1 MKTNWQKD
9 IHDRL
14 GSYEKDAPEGLW
26 EGISREL
33 PKLNDGVMLTHK
45 PQRTAK
51 FRMWRVAGVAAAASV
66 ALVIGYNFLGNSA
79 KDNINIATNTPK
91 HPNML
96 ASNQKPLGNE
106 PTGVCAEQAT
116 HSADDLLS
124 EQPVLASASMEQ
136 PVLAS
141 ASTEQPTLA
150 NASTETDVKVISSKE
165 ENSSK
170 EEYSKKEENG
180 KENEQAEVKPEKR
193 EDSRVLPK
201 SQNDALL
208 AYNDLTERRGSA
220 DVSSRWSVSTGAM
233 GGLGASSTTT
243 AYGDYLVLA
252 SPGVMDAKDSPML
265 DMNTV
270 NRDVEQKTE
279 YDHHLPIRI
288 GLSVAYA
295 LTDRLS
301 ISSGLTYTRLS
312 SDIKDASRESKYIG
326 EQRLHYVGIPV
337 NVSYKVASFRW
348 ISLYGTAGVLAEKC
362 VSGTTDEG
370 YVENNTMKY
379 TNTQDISSKPLQM
392 SVNAGVGIQ
401 FDFVDNV
408 GIYAEPGLS
417 YYFDDG
423 SALQTIYKEKP
434 LNFNLNVGV
443 RFKLGKWKQ

>member
-26 EGISREL
+26 EGISRRL
-33 PKLNDGVMLTHK
+33 PKLNDGGMLTHK

-66 ALVIGYNFLGNSA
+66 ALVIGYSFLGNDVQ
-79 KDNINIATNTPK
+79 DNINIPTNTTK

-96 ASNQKPLGNE
+96 ASNKKPLGNE
-106 PTGVCAEQAT
+106 PTGVSADQAM
-116 HSADDLLS
+116 HSEDDLLS
-124 EQPVLASASMEQ
+124 EQPKLANASTEQ
-136 PVLAS
+136 PKLTN

-150 NASTETDVKVISSKE
+150 SASTETDVKEISSKE
-165 ENSSK
+165 ENS
-170 EEYSKKEENG
+170 KKDNKQTET
-180 KENEQAEVKPEKR
+180 KPAKR
-193 EDSRVLPK
+193 EDSYVLPH
-201 SQNDALL
+201 NPDNNLL
-208 AYNDLTERRGSA
+208 AFNDMTERRGDEDA
-220 DVSSRWSVSTGAM
+220 PSRWSVSTGAM
-233 GGLGASSTTT
+233 GGLGASGTTT
-243 AYGDYLVLA
+243 AYGDHLVLS
-252 SPGVMDAKDSPML
+252 SPGVADTKDSPML
-265 DMNTV
+265 DMNTI
-270 NRDVEQKTE
+270 NRDIETKTE

-295 LTDRLS
+295 LTDRMS

-337 NVSYKVASFRW
+337 NVSYKVASSRW

-379 TNTQDISSKPLQM
+379 TNTHDISSKPLQM

-401 FDFVDNV
+401 FDFIDNV

-423 SALQTIYKEKP
+423 STLQTIYKEKP

-443 RFKLGKWKQ
+443 RFRLSKY

>member
-26 EGISREL
+26 EGISRRM
-33 PKLNDGVMLTHK
+33 PKLNDGGMLTDK

-51 FRMWRVAGVAAAASV
+51 FRMWRVAGVAVAASV
-66 ALVIGYNFLGNSA
+66 ALVIGYNFLGNDVQ
-79 KDNINIATNTPK
+79 DNINIPTNTTN
-91 HPNML
+91 HHNML
-96 ASNQKPLGNE
+96 ASNKKPLGNE
-106 PTGVCAEQAT
+106 PTDICADQVT

-124 EQPVLASASMEQ
+124 EQPKLYKAY
-136 PVLAS
+136 
-141 ASTEQPTLA
+141 TEQPTLA
-150 NASTETDVKVISSKE
+150 SASTETDVKEISSKE
-165 ENSSK
+165 ENS
-170 EEYSKKEENG
+170 KKENKQTET
-180 KENEQAEVKPEKR
+180 KPAKR
-193 EDSRVLPK
+193 EDSYVLPH
-201 SQNDALL
+201 NPDNNLL
-208 AYNDLTERRGSA
+208 AFNDMTERRGDEDA
-220 DVSSRWSVSTGAM
+220 PSRWSVSTGAM
-233 GGLGASSTTT
+233 GGLGASGTTT
-243 AYGDYLVLA
+243 AYGDYLVL
-252 SPGVMDAKDSPML
+252 SCPGGADTKDSPML
-265 DMNTV
+265 DMSSV
-270 NRDVEQKTE
+270 NRDVETKTE
-279 YDHHLPIRI
+279 YEHHLPIRI

-301 ISSGLTYTRLS
+301 ISSGLTYTRLA

-348 ISLYGTAGVLAEKC
+348 LGLYGTAGVLAEKC

-401 FDFVDNV
+401 FDFIDNV

-443 RFKLGKWKQ
+443 RFKLEKRKP

>member
-26 EGISREL
+26 EGISRRM

-66 ALVIGYNFLGNSA
+66 ALVIGYNFLGNDT
-79 KDNINIATNTPK
+79 KDNINIATNTTK
-91 HPNML
+91 HPNIL
-96 ASNQKPLGNE
+96 ASNKKPLGNE
-106 PTGVCAEQAT
+106 PTDICADQAT
-116 HSADDLLS
+116 HSADDLL
-124 EQPVLASASMEQ
+124 A
-136 PVLAS
+136 
-141 ASTEQPTLA
+141 EQPTLA
-150 NASTETDVKVISSKE
+150 NASTEQPTLASASMETDVKEISSKE
-165 ENSSK
+165 ENS
-170 EEYSKKEENG
+170 KEEN
-180 KENEQAEVKPEKR
+180 KQTETKPAKR
-193 EDSRVLPK
+193 EDSYVLPH
-201 SQNDALL
+201 NPDNNLL
-208 AYNDLTERRGSA
+208 AFNDMTERRGDEDA
-220 DVSSRWSVSTGAM
+220 SSRWTVSTGAM
-233 GGLGASSTTT
+233 GGLGASGTTT

-301 ISSGLTYTRLS
+301 ISSGLTYTRLA

-337 NVSYKVASFRW
+337 NVSYKVASSRW

-401 FDFVDNV
+401 FDFIDNV

-443 RFKLGKWKQ
+443 RFKLSKY

>member
-26 EGISREL
+26 EGISRGM
-33 PKLNDGVMLTHK
+33 PKLNDGGMLTHK
-45 PQRTAK
+45 PQRKAV

-66 ALVIGYNFLGNSA
+66 ALVIGYSFLGNDVQ
-79 KDNINIATNTPK
+79 DNINIPTNTTK

-96 ASNQKPLGNE
+96 ASNKKPLGNE
-106 PTGVCAEQAT
+106 PTGVSAEQAT
-116 HSADDLLS
+116 HSEDNLLS
-124 EQPVLASASMEQ
+124 EQPTLAKAFTEQPTLASASME
-136 PVLAS
+136 P
-141 ASTEQPTLA
+141 
-150 NASTETDVKVISSKE
+150 DVKEISSKE
-165 ENSSK
+165 ENS
-170 EEYSKKEENG
+170 KEEN
-180 KENEQAEVKPEKR
+180 KQTEVKPAKR
-193 EDSRVLPK
+193 EDSYVLPH
-201 SQNDALL
+201 NPDNNLL
-208 AYNDLTERRGSA
+208 AFNDMTERRGDEDA
-220 DVSSRWSVSTGAM
+220 PSRWSVSTGAM
-233 GGLGASSTTT
+233 GGLGASGTTT
-243 AYGDYLVLA
+243 AYGDHLVLS
-252 SPGVMDAKDSPML
+252 SPGVADTKDSPML
-265 DMNTV
+265 DMNTI
-270 NRDVEQKTE
+270 NRDIETKTE

-301 ISSGLTYTRLS
+301 ISSGLTYTRLA

-337 NVSYKVASFRW
+337 NVSYKVASSRW

-401 FDFVDNV
+401 FDFIDNV

-443 RFKLGKWKQ
+443 RFKLSKY

>member
-66 ALVIGYNFLGNSA
+66 ALVIGYSFLGNSA

-106 PTGVCAEQAT
+106 PTGVNADQTT
-116 HSADDLLS
+116 HSADNLLA
-124 EQPVLASASMEQ
+124 EQPTLAKASTEQ
-136 PVLAS
+136 PKLAS

-150 NASTETDVKVISSKE
+150 SASMEPDVKEISSKE
-165 ENSSK
+165 ENS
-170 EEYSKKEENG
+170 KEEN
-180 KENEQAEVKPEKR
+180 KQTETKPAKR
-193 EDSRVLPK
+193 EDSYVLPHNPDNNILAF
-201 SQNDALL
+201 NDM
-208 AYNDLTERRGSA
+208 TERSGDEDA
-220 DVSSRWSVSTGAM
+220 PSRWSVSTGAM
-233 GGLGASSTTT
+233 GGLGASGTTT
-243 AYGDYLVLA
+243 AYGDHLVFS
-252 SPGVMDAKDSPML
+252 SPGVADTKDSPML
-265 DMNTV
+265 DMNTI
-270 NRDVEQKTE
+270 NRDIETKTE

-301 ISSGLTYTRLS
+301 ISSGLTYTRLA

-348 ISLYGTAGVLAEKC
+348 LGLYGTAGVLAEKC

-370 YVENNTMKY
+370 YAENNTMKY

-401 FDFVDNV
+401 FDIIDNV

-443 RFKLGKWKQ
+443 RFRLSKY

>member
-26 EGISREL
+26 EGISRRM
-33 PKLNDGVMLTHK
+33 PKLNDGGMLTDK

-66 ALVIGYNFLGNSA
+66 ALVIGYSFLGNDT
-79 KDNINIATNTPK
+79 KDNINLATNTTK

-96 ASNQKPLGNE
+96 ASSQKPLGNE

-124 EQPVLASASMEQ
+124 EQPKLAK
-136 PVLAS
+136 

-150 NASTETDVKVISSKE
+150 SASTETNVKEISSKE
-165 ENSSK
+165 ENSK
-170 EEYSKKEENG
+170 EEENSKKENG
-180 KENEQAEVKPEKR
+180 QAEVKPEKR
-193 EDSRVLPK
+193 EDSYVLPH
-201 SQNDALL
+201 NPDNNLL
-208 AYNDLTERRGSA
+208 AFNDMTERRGDEDA
-220 DVSSRWSVSTGAM
+220 PSRWSVSTGAM
-233 GGLGASSTTT
+233 GGLGASGTTT
-243 AYGDYLVLA
+243 AYGDYLVL
-252 SPGVMDAKDSPML
+252 SCPGGADTKDSPML
-265 DMNTV
+265 DMSSV

-337 NVSYKVASFRW
+337 NVSYKVASSRW

-379 TNTQDISSKPLQM
+379 TNTHDISSKPLQM

-401 FDFVDNV
+401 FDFIDNV

-434 LNFNLNVGV
+434 MNFNLNVGV
-443 RFKLGKWKQ
+443 RFKLGKWKP

>member
-14 GSYEKDAPEGLW
+14 GSNEKDAPEGLW
-26 EGISREL
+26 EGISRRM
-33 PKLNDGVMLTHK
+33 PKLNDGGMLTDK

-66 ALVIGYNFLGNSA
+66 ALVIGYSFLGNDVQ
-79 KDNINIATNTPK
+79 DNINIPTNTTK

-96 ASNQKPLGNE
+96 ASSQKPIGNE
-106 PTGVCAEQAT
+106 PTGVCADQAT

-124 EQPVLASASMEQ
+124 EQPKLAK
-136 PVLAS
+136 

-150 NASTETDVKVISSKE
+150 SASTETDVKEISSKKENSKE
-165 ENSSK
+165 EN
-170 EEYSKKEENG
+170 G
-180 KENEQAEVKPEKR
+180 QAEVKPEKR
-193 EDSRVLPK
+193 KDNRMLRK
-201 SQNDALL
+201 NQDDALL
-208 AYNDLTERRGSA
+208 AFNDMTERRGDEDA
-220 DVSSRWSVSTGAM
+220 PSRWSVSTGAM
-233 GGLGASSTTT
+233 GGLGASGTTT
-243 AYGDYLVLA
+243 AYGDYLVL
-252 SPGVMDAKDSPML
+252 SCPGAADTKDSPML
-265 DMNTV
+265 DMSSV
-270 NRDVEQKTE
+270 NRDVETKTE
-279 YDHHLPIRI
+279 YEHHLPIRI

-326 EQRLHYVGIPV
+326 EQRLHYVGIPA

-348 ISLYGTAGVLAEKC
+348 LGLYGTAGVLAEKC

-379 TNTQDISSKPLQM
+379 TNTHDISSKPLQM

-443 RFKLGKWKQ
+443 RFKLGK

>member
-33 PKLNDGVMLTHK
+33 PKLNDGGMLTHK

-66 ALVIGYNFLGNSA
+66 ALVIGYSFLGNSA

-96 ASNQKPLGNE
+96 ASNKKPLGNE
-106 PTGVCAEQAT
+106 PTGVSADQAT
-116 HSADDLLS
+116 HSEDNLLA
-124 EQPVLASASMEQ
+124 EQPTLAN
-136 PVLAS
+136 V
-141 ASTEQPTLA
+141 STEQPTLA
-150 NASTETDVKVISSKE
+150 FASTEIDVKEISSKE
-165 ENSSK
+165 ENS
-170 EEYSKKEENG
+170 KEEN
-180 KENEQAEVKPEKR
+180 KQTETKTAKR
-193 EDSRVLPK
+193 EDSYVLPHN
-201 SQNDALL
+201 QDNNLL
-208 AYNDLTERRGSA
+208 AFNDMTERRGDEDA
-220 DVSSRWSVSTGAM
+220 PSRWSVSTGAM
-233 GGLGASSTTT
+233 GGLGASGTTI
-243 AYGDYLVLA
+243 AYGDYLVL
-252 SPGVMDAKDSPML
+252 SCPGVADTKDSPML
-265 DMNTV
+265 DMNTI
-270 NRDVEQKTE
+270 NRDIETKTE

-337 NVSYKVASFRW
+337 NVSYKVASSRW

-379 TNTQDISSKPLQM
+379 TNTHDISSKPLQM

-401 FDFVDNV
+401 FDFIDNV

-443 RFKLGKWKQ
+443 RFKLSKY

>member
-66 ALVIGYNFLGNSA
+66 ALVIGYSFFGNSA
-79 KDNINIATNTPK
+79 KDNINIATNTTK

-96 ASNQKPLGNE
+96 ASNKKPLGNE

-124 EQPVLASASMEQ
+124 EQPKLAN
-136 PVLAS
+136 

-150 NASTETDVKVISSKE
+150 SASMEPDVKGISSKE
-165 ENSSK
+165 ENS
-170 EEYSKKEENG
+170 KEEN
-180 KENEQAEVKPEKR
+180 KQTEAKTAKR
-193 EDSRVLPK
+193 EDSYVLPH
-201 SQNDALL
+201 NPDNNLL
-208 AYNDLTERRGSA
+208 AFNDMTERSGDEDA
-220 DVSSRWSVSTGAM
+220 PSRWSVSTGAM
-233 GGLGASSTTT
+233 GGLGASGTTI
-243 AYGDYLVLA
+243 AYGDHLVLS
-252 SPGVMDAKDSPML
+252 SPGVADTKDSPML
-265 DMNTV
+265 DMNTI
-270 NRDVEQKTE
+270 NRDIETRTE
-279 YDHHLPIRI
+279 YEHHLPIRI

-301 ISSGLTYTRLS
+301 ISTGLTYTRLA

-337 NVSYKVASFRW
+337 NVSYKVASSRW

-401 FDFVDNV
+401 FDFIDNV

-443 RFKLGKWKQ
+443 RFRLSKY

>member
-66 ALVIGYNFLGNSA
+66 ALVIGYSFFGNSA
-79 KDNINIATNTPK
+79 KDNINIATNTTK

-96 ASNQKPLGNE
+96 ASNKKPLGNE

-124 EQPVLASASMEQ
+124 EQPKLAS
-136 PVLAS
+136 V
-141 ASTEQPTLA
+141 STEQPKLA
-150 NASTETDVKVISSKE
+150 SASTETDVKEISSKE
-165 ENSSK
+165 ENK
-170 EEYSKKEENG
+170 QTETKT
-180 KENEQAEVKPEKR
+180 AKR
-193 EDSRVLPK
+193 EDSYVLPH
-201 SQNDALL
+201 NPDNNLL
-208 AYNDLTERRGSA
+208 AFNDMTERRGDEDA
-220 DVSSRWSVSTGAM
+220 PSRWSVSTGAM
-233 GGLGASSTTT
+233 GGLGASGTTI
-243 AYGDYLVLA
+243 AYGDHLVLS
-252 SPGVMDAKDSPML
+252 SPGVADTKDSPML
-265 DMNTV
+265 DMNTI
-270 NRDVEQKTE
+270 NRDIETKTE

-301 ISSGLTYTRLS
+301 ISSGLTYTRLA

-337 NVSYKVASFRW
+337 NVSYKVASSRW

-379 TNTQDISSKPLQM
+379 TNTQDVSSKPLQM

-401 FDFVDNV
+401 FDFIDNV

-443 RFKLGKWKQ
+443 RFRLSKY

>member
-26 EGISREL
+26 EGISRGM
-33 PKLNDGVMLTHK
+33 PKLNDGGMLTHK
-45 PQRTAK
+45 PQRKAV

-66 ALVIGYNFLGNSA
+66 ALVIGYSFLGNDVQ
-79 KDNINIATNTPK
+79 DNINIPTNTTK

-96 ASNQKPLGNE
+96 ASSQKPLGNE
-106 PTGVCAEQAT
+106 PTGVSADQTT
-116 HSADDLLS
+116 HSADNLLA
-124 EQPVLASASMEQ
+124 EQPTLAK
-136 PVLAS
+136 

-150 NASTETDVKVISSKE
+150 SASMKTDVKEISSKE
-165 ENSSK
+165 ENS
-170 EEYSKKEENG
+170 KEEN
-180 KENEQAEVKPEKR
+180 KQTETKPAKR
-193 EDSRVLPK
+193 EDSYVLPH
-201 SQNDALL
+201 NPDNNLL
-208 AYNDLTERRGSA
+208 AFNDMTERRGDEDA
-220 DVSSRWSVSTGAM
+220 PSRWSVSTGAM
-233 GGLGASSTTT
+233 GGLGASGTIT
-243 AYGDYLVLA
+243 AYGDHLVFS
-252 SPGVMDAKDSPML
+252 SPGVADTKDSPML
-265 DMNTV
+265 DMNTI
-270 NRDVEQKTE
+270 NRDIETKTE

-337 NVSYKVASFRW
+337 NVSYKVASSRW

-370 YVENNTMKY
+370 YAENNTMKY

-401 FDFVDNV
+401 FDIIDNV

-423 SALQTIYKEKP
+423 SELQTIYKEKP

-443 RFKLGKWKQ
+443 RFKLSKY

>member
-26 EGISREL
+26 EGISRRM
-33 PKLNDGVMLTHK
+33 PKLNDGGMLTDK

-66 ALVIGYNFLGNSA
+66 ALVIGYNFLGNDT
-79 KDNINIATNTPK
+79 KDNINIPTNTTK
-91 HPNML
+91 HPNIL
-96 ASNQKPLGNE
+96 ASNKKPLGNE
-106 PTGVCAEQAT
+106 PTGICADQAT

-124 EQPVLASASMEQ
+124 EQPKLAK
-136 PVLAS
+136 

-150 NASTETDVKVISSKE
+150 NASTETNVKEISSKKENSKE
-165 ENSSK
+165 EN
-170 EEYSKKEENG
+170 G
-180 KENEQAEVKPEKR
+180 QTEVKPEKR
-193 EDSRVLPK
+193 KDNRMLRK
-201 SQNDALL
+201 NQDDALL
-208 AYNDLTERRGSA
+208 AYNDVTERSGSTDA
-220 DVSSRWSVSTGAM
+220 PSRWSVSTGAK
-233 GGLGASSTTT
+233 GGLGASGTTT
-243 AYGDYLVLA
+243 AYGDYLVL
-252 SPGVMDAKDSPML
+252 SCPGAADTKDSPML
-265 DMNTV
+265 DMSSV
-270 NRDVEQKTE
+270 NRDVETKTE
-279 YDHHLPIRI
+279 YEHHLPIRI

-348 ISLYGTAGVLAEKC
+348 LGLYGTAGVLAEKC

-379 TNTQDISSKPLQM
+379 TNTHDISSKPLQM

-401 FDFVDNV
+401 FDFIDNV

-443 RFKLGKWKQ
+443 RFKLEKRKP

>member
-26 EGISREL
+26 EGISRRM
-33 PKLNDGVMLTHK
+33 PKLNDGGMLTDK

-66 ALVIGYNFLGNSA
+66 ALVIGYSFLGNDVQ
-79 KDNINIATNTPK
+79 DNINIATNTTK

-96 ASNQKPLGNE
+96 ASSQKPIGNE
-106 PTGVCAEQAT
+106 PTGVCADQAT

-124 EQPVLASASMEQ
+124 EQPTLAKASTEQ
-136 PVLAS
+136 PKLAK

-150 NASTETDVKVISSKE
+150 NASTETNVKEISSKKEISKE
-165 ENSSK
+165 EN
-170 EEYSKKEENG
+170 G
-180 KENEQAEVKPEKR
+180 QTEVKPEKR
-193 EDSRVLPK
+193 EDNRMLRK
-201 SQNDALL
+201 NQDDALL
-208 AYNDLTERRGSA
+208 AYNDVTERSGSTDA
-220 DVSSRWSVSTGAM
+220 PSRWSVSTGAM
-233 GGLGASSTTT
+233 GGLGASGTTT
-243 AYGDYLVLA
+243 AYGDYLVL
-252 SPGVMDAKDSPML
+252 SCPGGADTKDSPML
-265 DMNTV
+265 DMSSV
-270 NRDVEQKTE
+270 NRDVETKTE
-279 YDHHLPIRI
+279 YEHHLPIRI

-348 ISLYGTAGVLAEKC
+348 LGLYGTAGVLAEKC

-379 TNTQDISSKPLQM
+379 TNTHDISSKPLQI

-401 FDFVDNV
+401 IDFIDNV

-443 RFKLGKWKQ
+443 RFKLGK

>member
-66 ALVIGYNFLGNSA
+66 ALVIGYSFLGNSA

-91 HPNML
+91 HPNIL
-96 ASNQKPLGNE
+96 ASNKKPIGNE
-106 PTGVCAEQAT
+106 PTGVCADQTT
-116 HSADDLLS
+116 HSADNLLS
-124 EQPVLASASMEQ
+124 EQPTLASA
-136 PVLAS
+136 L
-141 ASTEQPTLA
+141 TEQPTLA
-150 NASTETDVKVISSKE
+150 SASTETDVKEISSKE
-165 ENSSK
+165 ED
-170 EEYSKKEENG
+170 SKKEENG

-220 DVSSRWSVSTGAM
+220 DASSRWTVSTGAM
-233 GGLGASSTTT
+233 GGLGASGTTT

-301 ISSGLTYTRLS
+301 ISSGLTYTRLA

-348 ISLYGTAGVLAEKC
+348 LGLYGTAGVLAEKC

-401 FDFVDNV
+401 FDFIDNV

-443 RFKLGKWKQ
+443 RFKLGK

>member
-66 ALVIGYNFLGNSA
+66 ALVIGYSFFGNSA
-79 KDNINIATNTPK
+79 NDNINIPTNTTK

-96 ASNQKPLGNE
+96 ASNKKPLGNE

-124 EQPVLASASMEQ
+124 EQPTLASA
-136 PVLAS
+136 L
-141 ASTEQPTLA
+141 TEQPTLA
-150 NASTETDVKVISSKE
+150 SASTETDVKEI
-165 ENSSK
+165 SSK

-220 DVSSRWSVSTGAM
+220 DASSRWTVSTGAM
-233 GGLGASSTTT
+233 GGLGASGTTT

-337 NVSYKVASFRW
+337 NVSYKVASSRW

-401 FDFVDNV
+401 FDFIDNV

-443 RFKLGKWKQ
+443 RFKLGK

>member
-26 EGISREL
+26 EGISRRM
-33 PKLNDGVMLTHK
+33 PKLNDGGMLTDK

-66 ALVIGYNFLGNSA
+66 ALVIGYNFLGNDVQ
-79 KDNINIATNTPK
+79 DNINIPTNTTN
-91 HPNML
+91 HHNML
-96 ASNQKPLGNE
+96 ASSQKPLGNE
-106 PTGVCAEQAT
+106 PTDICAEQAT

-124 EQPVLASASMEQ
+124 EQPKLYKAY
-136 PVLAS
+136 
-141 ASTEQPTLA
+141 TEQPTLA
-150 NASTETDVKVISSKE
+150 SASTETDVKEIGSKE
-165 ENSSK
+165 ENS
-170 EEYSKKEENG
+170 KKENG
-180 KENEQAEVKPEKR
+180 QTEVKPEKR
-193 EDSRVLPK
+193 EDNRMLRK
-201 SQNDALL
+201 NQDDALL
-208 AYNDLTERRGSA
+208 AYNDVTERSGSTDA
-220 DVSSRWSVSTGAM
+220 PSRWSVSTGAM
-233 GGLGASSTTT
+233 GGLGASGTTT
-243 AYGDYLVLA
+243 AYGDYLVL
-252 SPGVMDAKDSPML
+252 SCPGVMDTKDSPML
-265 DMNTV
+265 DMSSV
-270 NRDVEQKTE
+270 NRDVETKTE
-279 YDHHLPIRI
+279 YEHHLPIRI

-337 NVSYKVASFRW
+337 NVSYKVASSRW

-379 TNTQDISSKPLQM
+379 TNTHDISSKPLQM
-392 SVNAGVGIQ
+392 SINAGVGIQ
-401 FDFVDNV
+401 FDFIDNV

-443 RFKLGKWKQ
+443 RFKLEKRKP

>member
-26 EGISREL
+26 EGISRRM
-33 PKLNDGVMLTHK
+33 PKLNDGGMLTDK

-66 ALVIGYNFLGNSA
+66 ALVIGYSFLGNSA
-79 KDNINIATNTPK
+79 KDNINIATNTTK

-96 ASNQKPLGNE
+96 APSQKPIGNE

-116 HSADDLLS
+116 HSADDLLA
-124 EQPVLASASMEQ
+124 EQSTLAN
-136 PVLAS
+136 

-150 NASTETDVKVISSKE
+150 SASMETDVKEISSKE
-165 ENSSK
+165 ENS
-170 EEYSKKEENG
+170 KEEN
-180 KENEQAEVKPEKR
+180 KQTETKTAKR
-193 EDSRVLPK
+193 EDSYALPHN
-201 SQNDALL
+201 QDNNLL
-208 AYNDLTERRGSA
+208 AFNDMTERRGDEDA
-220 DVSSRWSVSTGAM
+220 PSRWSVSTGAM
-233 GGLGASSTTT
+233 GGLGASGTTI
-243 AYGDYLVLA
+243 AYGDHLVLS
-252 SPGVMDAKDSPML
+252 SPGVADTKDSPML
-265 DMNTV
+265 DMNTI
-270 NRDVEQKTE
+270 NRDIETKTE

-337 NVSYKVASFRW
+337 NVSYKVASSRW

-401 FDFVDNV
+401 FDFIDNV

-443 RFKLGKWKQ
+443 RFKLSKY

>member
-33 PKLNDGVMLTHK
+33 PKLNDGGMLTDK

-66 ALVIGYNFLGNSA
+66 ALVIGYSFLGNDT
-79 KDNINIATNTPK
+79 KDNINIPTNTTK

-96 ASNQKPLGNE
+96 ASNKKPLGNE
-106 PTGVCAEQAT
+106 PTDICADQAT
-116 HSADDLLS
+116 HSEDNLLA
-124 EQPVLASASMEQ
+124 EQPT
-136 PVLAS
+136 LAS

-150 NASTETDVKVISSKE
+150 SASTETDVKEIGSKKENSKE
-165 ENSSK
+165 ENK
-170 EEYSKKEENG
+170 QTET
-180 KENEQAEVKPEKR
+180 KPVKR
-193 EDSRVLPK
+193 EDSYVLPHN
-201 SQNDALL
+201 QDNNLL
-208 AYNDLTERRGSA
+208 AFNDMTERRGDEDA
-220 DVSSRWSVSTGAM
+220 PSRWSVSTGAM
-233 GGLGASSTTT
+233 GGLGASGTTT
-243 AYGDYLVLA
+243 AYGDYLVL
-252 SPGVMDAKDSPML
+252 SCPGVMDTKDSPML
-265 DMNTV
+265 DMSSV
-270 NRDVEQKTE
+270 NRDVETKTE
-279 YDHHLPIRI
+279 YEHHLPIRI

-301 ISSGLTYTRLS
+301 IGTGLTYTRLS
-312 SDIKDASRESKYIG
+312 SDIKDASMESNYSG

-337 NVSYKVASFRW
+337 NVSYKVASSRW

-401 FDFVDNV
+401 FDIIDNV

-443 RFKLGKWKQ
+443 RFKLSKY

>member
-1 MKTNWQKD
+1 MKINWQKD

-26 EGISREL
+26 EGISRKL
-33 PKLNDGVMLTHK
+33 PKLNDGGMLTHK

-66 ALVIGYNFLGNSA
+66 ALVIGYNFLGNDT
-79 KDNINIATNTPK
+79 KDNINIATNTTN
-91 HPNML
+91 HHNML
-96 ASNQKPLGNE
+96 ASSQKPIGNE
-106 PTGVCAEQAT
+106 PTDICADQAT

-124 EQPVLASASMEQ
+124 EQPKLAN
-136 PVLAS
+136 

-150 NASTETDVKVISSKE
+150 SASMETDVKEISSKE
-165 ENSSK
+165 ENS
-170 EEYSKKEENG
+170 KEEN
-180 KENEQAEVKPEKR
+180 KQTVTKPAKR
-193 EDSRVLPK
+193 EDSYVLPHNPDNNLLTF
-201 SQNDALL
+201 NDM
-208 AYNDLTERRGSA
+208 TERRGDEDA
-220 DVSSRWSVSTGAM
+220 PSRWSVSTGAM
-233 GGLGASSTTT
+233 GGLGASGTTT
-243 AYGDYLVLA
+243 AYGDYLVL
-252 SPGVMDAKDSPML
+252 SCPGVADTKDSPML
-265 DMNTV
+265 DMNTI
-270 NRDVEQKTE
+270 NRDIETKTE
-279 YDHHLPIRI
+279 YEHHLPIRI

-301 ISSGLTYTRLS
+301 ISSGLTYTRLA

-337 NVSYKVASFRW
+337 NVSYKVASSRW

-379 TNTQDISSKPLQM
+379 TNTHDISSKPLQM

-401 FDFVDNV
+401 FDFIDNV

-443 RFKLGKWKQ
+443 RFKLSKY

>member
-51 FRMWRVAGVAAAASV
+51 FGMWRVAGVAAAASV
-66 ALVIGYNFLGNSA
+66 ALVIGYSFLGNDT
-79 KDNINIATNTPK
+79 KDNINIPTNTTK

-96 ASNQKPLGNE
+96 ASNKKPLGNE

-124 EQPVLASASMEQ
+124 EQPKLAK
-136 PVLAS
+136 

-150 NASTETDVKVISSKE
+150 NASTETNVKEISSKK
-165 ENSSK
+165 ENSKEDNSK
-170 EEYSKKEENG
+170 EDNKQTE
-180 KENEQAEVKPEKR
+180 AKPAKR
-193 EDSRVLPK
+193 EDSYVLPH
-201 SQNDALL
+201 NPDNNLL
-208 AYNDLTERRGSA
+208 AFNDMTERRGDEDA
-220 DVSSRWSVSTGAM
+220 SSRWSVSTGAM

-243 AYGDYLVLA
+243 AYGDYLVL
-252 SPGVMDAKDSPML
+252 SCPGVMDAKDSPML

-326 EQRLHYVGIPV
+326 EQRLHYVGIPL

-348 ISLYGTAGVLAEKC
+348 LGLYGTAGVLAEKC

-379 TNTQDISSKPLQM
+379 TNTHDISSKPLQM

-443 RFKLGKWKQ
+443 RFKLGK

>member
-26 EGISREL
+26 EGISRRM
-33 PKLNDGVMLTHK
+33 PKLNDGGMLTDK

-66 ALVIGYNFLGNSA
+66 ALVIGYNFLGNDT
-79 KDNINIATNTPK
+79 KDNINIPTNTTK

-96 ASNQKPLGNE
+96 ASNKKPLGNE
-106 PTGVCAEQAT
+106 PTGICADQAT

-124 EQPVLASASMEQ
+124 EQPALAK
-136 PVLAS
+136 

-150 NASTETDVKVISSKE
+150 KASTETDVKEISSKE
-165 ENSSK
+165 EN
-170 EEYSKKEENG
+170 G
-180 KENEQAEVKPEKR
+180 QTEVKPEKR
-193 EDSRVLPK
+193 EDNRMLRK
-201 SQNDALL
+201 NQDDALL
-208 AYNDLTERRGSA
+208 AYNDVTERSGSTDA
-220 DVSSRWSVSTGAM
+220 PSRWSVSTGAM
-233 GGLGASSTTT
+233 GGLGASGTTT
-243 AYGDYLVLA
+243 AYGDYLVL
-252 SPGVMDAKDSPML
+252 SCPGGADTKDSPML
-265 DMNTV
+265 DMSSV

-326 EQRLHYVGIPV
+326 EQRLHYIGIPV

-348 ISLYGTAGVLAEKC
+348 LGLYGTAGVLAEKC

-401 FDFVDNV
+401 FDIIDNV

-443 RFKLGKWKQ
+443 RFKLEKRKP

>member
-26 EGISREL
+26 EGISRRM
-33 PKLNDGVMLTHK
+33 PKLNDGGMLTHK

-66 ALVIGYNFLGNSA
+66 ALVIGYSFLGNDT
-79 KDNINIATNTPK
+79 KDNINIPTNTPK

-96 ASNQKPLGNE
+96 ASNKKPLGNE
-106 PTGVCAEQAT
+106 PTGVSADQAM
-116 HSADDLLS
+116 HSEDDLLS
-124 EQPVLASASMEQ
+124 EQP
-136 PVLAS
+136 
-141 ASTEQPTLA
+141 TLA
-150 NASTETDVKVISSKE
+150 KASTETDVKEISSKE
-165 ENSSK
+165 ENS
-170 EEYSKKEENG
+170 KKENKQTET
-180 KENEQAEVKPEKR
+180 KPAKR
-193 EDSRVLPK
+193 EDSYVLP
-201 SQNDALL
+201 QNPDNNFL
-208 AYNDLTERRGSA
+208 AFNDMTERSGDEDA
-220 DVSSRWSVSTGAM
+220 PSRWSVSTGAM
-233 GGLGASSTTT
+233 GGLGASGTTT
-243 AYGDYLVLA
+243 AYGDHLVLS
-252 SPGVMDAKDSPML
+252 SPGVADTKDSPML
-265 DMNTV
+265 DMNTI
-270 NRDVEQKTE
+270 NRDIETKTE
-279 YDHHLPIRI
+279 YEHHLPIRI

-301 ISSGLTYTRLS
+301 ISSGLTYTRLA

-348 ISLYGTAGVLAEKC
+348 LGLYGTAGVLAEKC

-401 FDFVDNV
+401 FDIIDNV

-423 SALQTIYKEKP
+423 STLQTIYKEKP

-443 RFKLGKWKQ
+443 RFRLSKY

>member
-26 EGISREL
+26 EGISRKL
-33 PKLNDGVMLTHK
+33 PKLNDGGMLTDK

-66 ALVIGYNFLGNSA
+66 ALVIGYSFLGNSA

-96 ASNQKPLGNE
+96 ASNKKPLGNE

-116 HSADDLLS
+116 HSEDNLLA
-124 EQPVLASASMEQ
+124 EQPTLAKASMEQ
-136 PVLAS
+136 STLAN

-150 NASTETDVKVISSKE
+150 NASTETDIKEISSKE
-165 ENSSK
+165 ENS
-170 EEYSKKEENG
+170 KKENKQTE
-180 KENEQAEVKPEKR
+180 AKPAKR
-193 EDSRVLPK
+193 EDSYVLP
-201 SQNDALL
+201 QNPDNNLL
-208 AYNDLTERRGSA
+208 AFNDMTERRGDEDA
-220 DVSSRWSVSTGAM
+220 SSRWTVSTGAM
-233 GGLGASSTTT
+233 GGLGASGTTT
-243 AYGDYLVLA
+243 AYGDHLVL
-252 SPGVMDAKDSPML
+252 SCPGGADTKDSPML
-265 DMNTV
+265 DMSSV

-301 ISSGLTYTRLS
+301 ISSGLTYTRLA

-326 EQRLHYVGIPV
+326 EQRLHYIGIPV

-348 ISLYGTAGVLAEKC
+348 LGLYGTAGVLAEKC

-401 FDFVDNV
+401 FDFIDNV

-443 RFKLGKWKQ
+443 RFKLGK

>member
-26 EGISREL
+26 EGISRGM
-33 PKLNDGVMLTHK
+33 PKLNDGGMLTHK
-45 PQRTAK
+45 PQRKAV

-66 ALVIGYNFLGNSA
+66 ALVIGYSFLGNDVQ
-79 KDNINIATNTPK
+79 DNINIPTNTTK

-96 ASNQKPLGNE
+96 ASSQKPLGNE
-106 PTGVCAEQAT
+106 PTGVSADQTT
-116 HSADDLLS
+116 HSADNLLA
-124 EQPVLASASMEQ
+124 EQPTLAK
-136 PVLAS
+136 

-150 NASTETDVKVISSKE
+150 SASMKTDVKEISSKE
-165 ENSSK
+165 ENS
-170 EEYSKKEENG
+170 KEEN
-180 KENEQAEVKPEKR
+180 KQTETKPAKR
-193 EDSRVLPK
+193 EDSYVLPHN
-201 SQNDALL
+201 QDNNLL
-208 AYNDLTERRGSA
+208 AFNDMTERRGDEDA
-220 DVSSRWSVSTGAM
+220 PSRWSVSTGAM
-233 GGLGASSTTT
+233 GGLGASGTTT
-243 AYGDYLVLA
+243 AYGDHLVFS
-252 SPGVMDAKDSPML
+252 SPGVADTKDSPML
-265 DMNTV
+265 DMNTI
-270 NRDVEQKTE
+270 NRDIETKTE

-337 NVSYKVASFRW
+337 NVSYKVASSRW

-379 TNTQDISSKPLQM
+379 TNTQDISSKPMQM

-401 FDFVDNV
+401 FDFIDNV

-443 RFKLGKWKQ
+443 RFKLSKY

>member
-33 PKLNDGVMLTHK
+33 PKLNDGVMLTYK

-66 ALVIGYNFLGNSA
+66 ALVIGYSFFGNSA
-79 KDNINIATNTPK
+79 KDNINIATNTTK

-96 ASNQKPLGNE
+96 ASNKKPLGNE

-124 EQPVLASASMEQ
+124 EQPKLAN
-136 PVLAS
+136 

-150 NASTETDVKVISSKE
+150 SASMEPDVKEISSKE
-165 ENSSK
+165 ENS
-170 EEYSKKEENG
+170 KEEN
-180 KENEQAEVKPEKR
+180 KQTETKPAKR
-193 EDSRVLPK
+193 EDSYVLPH
-201 SQNDALL
+201 NPDNNLL
-208 AYNDLTERRGSA
+208 AFNDMTERRGDEDA
-220 DVSSRWSVSTGAM
+220 PSRWSVSTGAM
-233 GGLGASSTTT
+233 GGLGASGTTT
-243 AYGDYLVLA
+243 AYGDHLVLS
-252 SPGVMDAKDSPML
+252 SPGVADTKDSPML
-265 DMNTV
+265 DMNTI
-270 NRDVEQKTE
+270 NRDIETKTE

-295 LTDRLS
+295 LTGRLS

-337 NVSYKVASFRW
+337 NVSYKVASSRW

-401 FDFVDNV
+401 FDFIDNV

-443 RFKLGKWKQ
+443 RFKLSKY

>member
-26 EGISREL
+26 EGISRRM

-45 PQRTAK
+45 PKRTAK

-66 ALVIGYNFLGNSA
+66 ALVIGYSFLGNSA
-79 KDNINIATNTPK
+79 KDNINIATNTTN
-91 HPNML
+91 HHNML
-96 ASNQKPLGNE
+96 ASSQKPIGNE

-124 EQPVLASASMEQ
+124 EQPK
-136 PVLAS
+136 LAS

-150 NASTETDVKVISSKE
+150 KASTETDVKEIGSKE
-165 ENSSK
+165 ENS
-170 EEYSKKEENG
+170 KEEN
-180 KENEQAEVKPEKR
+180 KQTETKTAKR
-193 EDSRVLPK
+193 EDSYVLP
-201 SQNDALL
+201 QNPDNNLL
-208 AYNDLTERRGSA
+208 AFNDMTERRGDEDA
-220 DVSSRWSVSTGAM
+220 PSRWSVSTGAM
-233 GGLGASSTTT
+233 GGLGASGTTT
-243 AYGDYLVLA
+243 AYGDYLVL
-252 SPGVMDAKDSPML
+252 SCPGVADTKDSPML
-265 DMNTV
+265 DMSSV
-270 NRDVEQKTE
+270 NRDMEQKTE

-337 NVSYKVASFRW
+337 NVSYKVASSRW

-401 FDFVDNV
+401 FDIIDNV

-443 RFKLGKWKQ
+443 RFKLSKY

>member
-26 EGISREL
+26 EGISRRM
-33 PKLNDGVMLTHK
+33 PKLNDGGMLTDK

-66 ALVIGYNFLGNSA
+66 ALVIGYNFLGNDT
-79 KDNINIATNTPK
+79 KDNINLATNTTK

-96 ASNQKPLGNE
+96 ASNKKPLGNK
-106 PTGVCAEQAT
+106 PTGVCVEQAT

-124 EQPVLASASMEQ
+124 EQPKLYKAY
-136 PVLAS
+136 
-141 ASTEQPTLA
+141 TEQPTLA
-150 NASTETDVKVISSKE
+150 SASTETDVKEISSKE
-165 ENSSK
+165 ENS
-170 EEYSKKEENG
+170 KEEN
-180 KENEQAEVKPEKR
+180 KQTETKPAKR
-193 EDSRVLPK
+193 EDSYVLPH
-201 SQNDALL
+201 NPDNNLL
-208 AYNDLTERRGSA
+208 AYNDVTERRGSA
-220 DVSSRWSVSTGAM
+220 DAPSRWSVSTGAM
-233 GGLGASSTTT
+233 GGLGASGTTT
-243 AYGDYLVLA
+243 AYGDYLVL
-252 SPGVMDAKDSPML
+252 SCPGGADTKDSPML
-265 DMNTV
+265 DMSSV
-270 NRDVEQKTE
+270 NRDVETKTE
-279 YDHHLPIRI
+279 YEHHLPIRI

-301 ISSGLTYTRLS
+301 ISGGLTYTRLS

-348 ISLYGTAGVLAEKC
+348 LGLYGTAGVLAEKC

-379 TNTQDISSKPLQM
+379 TNTHDISSKPLQM

-401 FDFVDNV
+401 FDFIDNV

-443 RFKLGKWKQ
+443 RFKLGKRKP

>member
-26 EGISREL
+26 EGISRRM
-33 PKLNDGVMLTHK
+33 PKLNDGGMLTDK

-66 ALVIGYNFLGNSA
+66 ALVIGYSFLGNDVQ
-79 KDNINIATNTPK
+79 DNINIATNTTK

-96 ASNQKPLGNE
+96 ASSQKPIGNE
-106 PTGVCAEQAT
+106 PTGVCADQAT

-124 EQPVLASASMEQ
+124 EQPKLAKASTEQ
-136 PVLAS
+136 PKLAK

-150 NASTETDVKVISSKE
+150 NASTETNVKEISSKKENSKE
-165 ENSSK
+165 ENGQTETK
-170 EEYSKKEENG
+170 T
-180 KENEQAEVKPEKR
+180 AKR
-193 EDSRVLPK
+193 EDSYVLPH
-201 SQNDALL
+201 NPDNNLL
-208 AYNDLTERRGSA
+208 AFNDMTERRGDEDA
-220 DVSSRWSVSTGAM
+220 PSRWSVSTGAM
-233 GGLGASSTTT
+233 GGLGASGTTT
-243 AYGDYLVLA
+243 AYGDYLVL
-252 SPGVMDAKDSPML
+252 SCPGGADMKDSPML
-265 DMNTV
+265 DMSSV

-326 EQRLHYVGIPV
+326 EQLLHYIGIPV

-379 TNTQDISSKPLQM
+379 TNTHDISSKPLQM

-401 FDFVDNV
+401 FDFIDNV

-443 RFKLGKWKQ
+443 RFKLGK

>member
-26 EGISREL
+26 EGISRRM
-33 PKLNDGVMLTHK
+33 PKLNDGGMLTDK

-66 ALVIGYNFLGNSA
+66 ALVIGYNFLGNDVQ
-79 KDNINIATNTPK
+79 DNINIPTNTTN
-91 HPNML
+91 HHNML
-96 ASNQKPLGNE
+96 ASSQKPLGNE
-106 PTGVCAEQAT
+106 PTDICAEQAT

-124 EQPVLASASMEQ
+124 EQPKLYKAY
-136 PVLAS
+136 
-141 ASTEQPTLA
+141 TEQPTLA
-150 NASTETDVKVISSKE
+150 SASTETDVKEIGSKE
-165 ENSSK
+165 ENS
-170 EEYSKKEENG
+170 KKENG
-180 KENEQAEVKPEKR
+180 QTEVKPEKR
-193 EDSRVLPK
+193 EDNRMLRK
-201 SQNDALL
+201 NQDDALL
-208 AYNDLTERRGSA
+208 AYNDVTERSGSTDA
-220 DVSSRWSVSTGAM
+220 PSRWSVSTGAM
-233 GGLGASSTTT
+233 GGLGASGTTT
-243 AYGDYLVLA
+243 AYGDYLVL
-252 SPGVMDAKDSPML
+252 SCPGGADTKDSPML
-265 DMNTV
+265 DMSSV
-270 NRDVEQKTE
+270 NRDVETKTE
-279 YDHHLPIRI
+279 YEHHLPIRI

-337 NVSYKVASFRW
+337 NVSYKVASSRW

-379 TNTQDISSKPLQM
+379 TNTHDISSKPLQM
-392 SVNAGVGIQ
+392 SINAGVGIQ
-401 FDFVDNV
+401 FDFIDNV

-443 RFKLGKWKQ
+443 RFKLEKRKP

>member
-26 EGISREL
+26 EGISRRM
-33 PKLNDGVMLTHK
+33 PKLNDGGMLTHK

-66 ALVIGYNFLGNSA
+66 ALVIGYSFLGNSA
-79 KDNINIATNTPK
+79 KDNINIATNTTK

-96 ASNQKPLGNE
+96 ASNKKPLGNE

-116 HSADDLLS
+116 HSADDLLT
-124 EQPVLASASMEQ
+124 EQPKLAN
-136 PVLAS
+136 

-150 NASTETDVKVISSKE
+150 SASMEPDVKEISSKE
-165 ENSSK
+165 ENS
-170 EEYSKKEENG
+170 KEEN
-180 KENEQAEVKPEKR
+180 KQTETKPAKR
-193 EDSRVLPK
+193 EDSYVLPH
-201 SQNDALL
+201 NPDNNLL
-208 AYNDLTERRGSA
+208 AFNDMTERRGDEDA
-220 DVSSRWSVSTGAM
+220 PSRWSVSTGAM
-233 GGLGASSTTT
+233 GGLGASGTTI
-243 AYGDYLVLA
+243 AYGDHLVLS
-252 SPGVMDAKDSPML
+252 SPGVADTKDSPML
-265 DMNTV
+265 DMNTI
-270 NRDVEQKTE
+270 NRDIETKTKYE
-279 YDHHLPIRI
+279 HHLPIRI

-312 SDIKDASRESKYIG
+312 SDIKDTSRESKYIG

-337 NVSYKVASFRW
+337 NVSYKVASSRW

-370 YVENNTMKY
+370 YVENNTMKH

-401 FDFVDNV
+401 FDFIDNV

-443 RFKLGKWKQ
+443 RFKLSKY

>member
-26 EGISREL
+26 EGISRRM
-33 PKLNDGVMLTHK
+33 PKLNDGGMLTDK

-66 ALVIGYNFLGNSA
+66 ALVIGYSFLGNSA

-91 HPNML
+91 HPNIL
-96 ASNQKPLGNE
+96 ASNKKPIGNE

-124 EQPVLASASMEQ
+124 ELPTLAS
-136 PVLAS
+136 V
-141 ASTEQPTLA
+141 STEQPTLA
-150 NASTETDVKVISSKE
+150 SASMETNVKEISSKE
-165 ENSSK
+165 ENS
-170 EEYSKKEENG
+170 KEENS
-180 KENEQAEVKPEKR
+180 KEENEQAEVKPEKR
-193 EDSRVLPK
+193 EDNRMLRK
-201 SQNDALL
+201 NQDDAFL
-208 AYNDLTERRGSA
+208 AYNDVTERRGSA
-220 DVSSRWSVSTGAM
+220 DASSRWTVSTGAM
-233 GGLGASSTTT
+233 GGLGASGTAT
-243 AYGDYLVLA
+243 AYGDYLVL
-252 SPGVMDAKDSPML
+252 SCPGGADTKDSPML
-265 DMNTV
+265 DMSSV
-270 NRDVEQKTE
+270 NRDVETKTE
-279 YDHHLPIRI
+279 YEHHLPIRI

-301 ISSGLTYTRLS
+301 ISSGLTYTRLT

-337 NVSYKVASFRW
+337 NVSYKVASSRW

-401 FDFVDNV
+401 FDFIDNV

-443 RFKLGKWKQ
+443 RFKLSKF

>member
-26 EGISREL
+26 EGISQEL
-33 PKLNDGVMLTHK
+33 PKLNDGDMLTHK
-45 PQRTAK
+45 PQRNAA

-66 ALVIGYNFLGNSA
+66 ALVIGYSFLGNDT
-79 KDNINIATNTPK
+79 KYNINIATNTTN
-91 HPNML
+91 HHNML
-96 ASNQKPLGNE
+96 ASSQKPIGNE

-116 HSADDLLS
+116 HSADDALT
-124 EQPVLASASMEQ
+124 EQPTLDK
-136 PVLAS
+136 

-150 NASTETDVKVISSKE
+150 KASTEQPKLAKASTKQPTLASASMETDVKE
-165 ENSSK
+165 EDG
-170 EEYSKKEENG
+170 KKEENG
-180 KENEQAEVKPEKR
+180 KENEQAEVKPEKH

-208 AYNDLTERRGSA
+208 AYNDVTERRGSA
-220 DVSSRWSVSTGAM
+220 DASSRWTVSTGAM
-233 GGLGASSTTT
+233 GGLGASGTTT
-243 AYGDYLVLA
+243 AYGDCLVLA

-301 ISSGLTYTRLS
+301 IGTGLTYTRLS
-312 SDIKDASRESKYIG
+312 SDIKDASKESNYSG

-337 NVSYKVASFRW
+337 NVNYKVASSRW

-370 YVENNTMKY
+370 YVVNNTVQQ
-379 TNTQDISSKPLQM
+379 TNTHDISTKPLQM

-401 FDFVDNV
+401 FNVIDNV

-443 RFKLGKWKQ
+443 RFKLSKY

>member
-1 MKTNWQKD
+1 MKNNWQKD

-33 PKLNDGVMLTHK
+33 PKLNDGGMLTDK

-66 ALVIGYNFLGNSA
+66 ALVIGYNFLGNDVQ
-79 KDNINIATNTPK
+79 DNINLATNTTK

-96 ASNQKPLGNE
+96 ASNKKPLGNE
-106 PTGVCAEQAT
+106 PTDICADQAT
-116 HSADDLLS
+116 HSEDNLLA
-124 EQPVLASASMEQ
+124 EQPT
-136 PVLAS
+136 LAS

-150 NASTETDVKVISSKE
+150 SASTETDVKEIGSKKENSKE
-165 ENSSK
+165 ENK
-170 EEYSKKEENG
+170 QTET
-180 KENEQAEVKPEKR
+180 KPVKR
-193 EDSRVLPK
+193 EDSYVLPHN
-201 SQNDALL
+201 QDNNLL
-208 AYNDLTERRGSA
+208 AFNDMTERRGDEDA
-220 DVSSRWSVSTGAM
+220 PSRWSVSTGAM
-233 GGLGASSTTT
+233 GGLGASGTTI
-243 AYGDYLVLA
+243 AYGDYLVL
-252 SPGVMDAKDSPML
+252 SCPGVADTKDSPML
-265 DMNTV
+265 DMNTI
-270 NRDVEQKTE
+270 NRDIETKTE

-348 ISLYGTAGVLAEKC
+348 LGLYGTAGVLAEKC

-379 TNTQDISSKPLQM
+379 TNTHDISSKPLQM

-401 FDFVDNV
+401 FNVHDNV

-443 RFKLGKWKQ
+443 RFKLSKF

>member
-45 PQRTAK
+45 PQRNAA

-66 ALVIGYNFLGNSA
+66 VLVIGYNFLGNDVQ
-79 KDNINIATNTPK
+79 DNINIPTNTTN
-91 HPNML
+91 HHNML
-96 ASNQKPLGNE
+96 ASNKKPIGNE

-124 EQPVLASASMEQ
+124 DQPKLAN
-136 PVLAS
+136 

-150 NASTETDVKVISSKE
+150 SASTETDVKEISSKE
-165 ENSSK
+165 ENS
-170 EEYSKKEENG
+170 KKENG
-180 KENEQAEVKPEKR
+180 QTEVKPEKR
-193 EDSRVLPK
+193 EDNRMLRK
-201 SQNDALL
+201 NQDDALL
-208 AYNDLTERRGSA
+208 AYNDVTERSGSTDA
-220 DVSSRWSVSTGAM
+220 PSRWSVSTGAM
-233 GGLGASSTTT
+233 GGLGASGTTT
-243 AYGDYLVLA
+243 AYGDYLVL
-252 SPGVMDAKDSPML
+252 SCPGVMDTKDSPML
-265 DMNTV
+265 DMSSV
-270 NRDVEQKTE
+270 NRDEETKTE
-279 YDHHLPIRI
+279 YEHHLPIRI

-337 NVSYKVASFRW
+337 NVSYKVASSRW

-379 TNTQDISSKPLQM
+379 TNTHDISSKPLQM

-401 FDFVDNV
+401 FDFIDNV

-443 RFKLGKWKQ
+443 RFKLEKRKP

>member
-26 EGISREL
+26 EGISRRM
-33 PKLNDGVMLTHK
+33 PKLNDGGMLTDK

-66 ALVIGYNFLGNSA
+66 ALVIGYNFLGNDVQ
-79 KDNINIATNTPK
+79 DNINIPTNTTN
-91 HPNML
+91 HHNML
-96 ASNQKPLGNE
+96 ASSQKPIGNE

-124 EQPVLASASMEQ
+124 DQPKLAN
-136 PVLAS
+136 

-150 NASTETDVKVISSKE
+150 SASTETNVKEIGSKE
-165 ENSSK
+165 ENS
-170 EEYSKKEENG
+170 KKENKQTET
-180 KENEQAEVKPEKR
+180 KPAKR
-193 EDSRVLPK
+193 EDSYVLPH
-201 SQNDALL
+201 NPDNNLL
-208 AYNDLTERRGSA
+208 AFNDMTERRGDEDA
-220 DVSSRWSVSTGAM
+220 PSRWSVSTGAM
-233 GGLGASSTTT
+233 GGLGASGTTT
-243 AYGDYLVLA
+243 AYGDYLVL
-252 SPGVMDAKDSPML
+252 SCPGVMDTKDSPML
-265 DMNTV
+265 DMSSV
-270 NRDVEQKTE
+270 NRDVETKTE
-279 YDHHLPIRI
+279 YEHHLPIRI

-301 ISSGLTYTRLS
+301 ISSGLTYTRLA

-337 NVSYKVASFRW
+337 NVSYKVASSRW

-392 SVNAGVGIQ
+392 SINAGVGIQ
-401 FDFVDNV
+401 FDFIDNV

-443 RFKLGKWKQ
+443 RFKLEKRKP

>member
-26 EGISREL
+26 EGISRRM
-33 PKLNDGVMLTHK
+33 PKLNDGGMLTDK

-66 ALVIGYNFLGNSA
+66 ALVIGYSFLGNDT
-79 KDNINIATNTPK
+79 KDNINIATNTTN
-91 HPNML
+91 HHNML
-96 ASNQKPLGNE
+96 ASNKKPLGNE
-106 PTGVCAEQAT
+106 PTDICAEQAT

-124 EQPVLASASMEQ
+124 DQPKLAN
-136 PVLAS
+136 

-150 NASTETDVKVISSKE
+150 SASTETNVKEIGSKE
-165 ENSSK
+165 ENS
-170 EEYSKKEENG
+170 KKENG
-180 KENEQAEVKPEKR
+180 QTEVKPEKR
-193 EDSRVLPK
+193 EDNRMLRK
-201 SQNDALL
+201 NQDDALL
-208 AYNDLTERRGSA
+208 AYNDVTERSGSTDA
-220 DVSSRWSVSTGAM
+220 PSRWSVSTGAM
-233 GGLGASSTTT
+233 GGLGASGTTT
-243 AYGDYLVLA
+243 AYGDYLVL
-252 SPGVMDAKDSPML
+252 SCPGGADTKDSPML
-265 DMNTV
+265 DMSSV
-270 NRDVEQKTE
+270 NRDVETKTE
-279 YDHHLPIRI
+279 YEHHLPIRI

-337 NVSYKVASFRW
+337 NVSYKVASSRW

-379 TNTQDISSKPLQM
+379 TNTHDISSKPLQM
-392 SVNAGVGIQ
+392 SINAGVGIQ
-401 FDFVDNV
+401 FDFIDNV

-443 RFKLGKWKQ
+443 RFKLEKRKP

>member
-26 EGISREL
+26 EGISRRM
-33 PKLNDGVMLTHK
+33 PKLNDGGMLTDK

-51 FRMWRVAGVAAAASV
+51 FRMWRVAGVAVAASV
-66 ALVIGYNFLGNSA
+66 ALVIGYNFLGNDVQ
-79 KDNINIATNTPK
+79 DNINIPTNTTN
-91 HPNML
+91 HHNML
-96 ASNQKPLGNE
+96 ASNKKPLGNE
-106 PTGVCAEQAT
+106 PTDICAEQAT

-124 EQPVLASASMEQ
+124 EQSALAKA
-136 PVLAS
+136 L
-141 ASTEQPTLA
+141 TEQPTLA
-150 NASTETDVKVISSKE
+150 NASMETDVKEIGSKE
-165 ENSSK
+165 ENN
-170 EEYSKKEENG
+170 SKKEENSK
-180 KENEQAEVKPEKR
+180 KENGQTEVKPEKR
-193 EDSRVLPK
+193 EDNRMLRK
-201 SQNDALL
+201 NQDDALL
-208 AYNDLTERRGSA
+208 AYNDVTERSGSTDA
-220 DVSSRWSVSTGAM
+220 PSRWSVSTGAM
-233 GGLGASSTTT
+233 GGLSASGTTT
-243 AYGDYLVLA
+243 AYGDYLVL
-252 SPGVMDAKDSPML
+252 SCPGVMDTKDSPML
-265 DMNTV
+265 DMSSV
-270 NRDVEQKTE
+270 NRDVETKTE
-279 YDHHLPIRI
+279 YEHHLPIRI

-301 ISSGLTYTRLS
+301 ISSGLTYTRLA

-348 ISLYGTAGVLAEKC
+348 LGLYGTAGVLAEKC

-379 TNTQDISSKPLQM
+379 TNTHDISSKPLQM

-401 FDFVDNV
+401 FDFIDNV

-443 RFKLGKWKQ
+443 RFKLSKF

>member
-26 EGISREL
+26 EGISRKL
-33 PKLNDGVMLTHK
+33 PKLNDGGMLTHK

-66 ALVIGYNFLGNSA
+66 ALVIGYSFLGNDVQ
-79 KDNINIATNTPK
+79 DNINIPTNTTK

-96 ASNQKPLGNE
+96 ASNKKPLGNE
-106 PTGVCAEQAT
+106 PTGVSADQAM
-116 HSADDLLS
+116 HSEDDLLS
-124 EQPVLASASMEQ
+124 EQPKLANASTEQ
-136 PVLAS
+136 PKLTN

-150 NASTETDVKVISSKE
+150 SASTETDVKEISSKE
-165 ENSSK
+165 ENS
-170 EEYSKKEENG
+170 KKDNKQTET
-180 KENEQAEVKPEKR
+180 KPAKR
-193 EDSRVLPK
+193 EDSYVLPH
-201 SQNDALL
+201 NPDNNLL
-208 AYNDLTERRGSA
+208 AFNDMTERRGDEDA
-220 DVSSRWSVSTGAM
+220 PSRWSVSTGAM
-233 GGLGASSTTT
+233 GGLGASGTTT
-243 AYGDYLVLA
+243 AYGDHLVLS
-252 SPGVMDAKDSPML
+252 SPGVADTKDSPML
-265 DMNTV
+265 DMNTI
-270 NRDVEQKTE
+270 NRDIETKTE

-295 LTDRLS
+295 LTDRMS

-337 NVSYKVASFRW
+337 NVSYKVASSRW

-379 TNTQDISSKPLQM
+379 TNTHDISSKPLQM

-401 FDFVDNV
+401 FDFIDNV

-423 SALQTIYKEKP
+423 STLQTIYKEKP

-443 RFKLGKWKQ
+443 RFRLSKY

>member
-33 PKLNDGVMLTHK
+33 PKLNDGGMLTDK

-66 ALVIGYNFLGNSA
+66 ALVIGYSFLGNDVQ
-79 KDNINIATNTPK
+79 DNINIATNTTK

-96 ASNQKPLGNE
+96 ASSQKPIGNE
-106 PTGVCAEQAT
+106 PTGVCADQAT

-124 EQPVLASASMEQ
+124 EQPALAK
-136 PVLAS
+136 

-150 NASTETDVKVISSKE
+150 SASTETDVKEISSKKENSKE
-165 ENSSK
+165 EN
-170 EEYSKKEENG
+170 G
-180 KENEQAEVKPEKR
+180 QAEVKPEKR
-193 EDSRVLPK
+193 KDNRMLRK
-201 SQNDALL
+201 NQDDALL
-208 AYNDLTERRGSA
+208 AFNDMTERRGDEDA
-220 DVSSRWSVSTGAM
+220 PSRWSVSTGAM
-233 GGLGASSTTT
+233 GGLGASGTTT
-243 AYGDYLVLA
+243 AYGDYLVL
-252 SPGVMDAKDSPML
+252 SCPGGADTKDSPML
-265 DMNTV
+265 DMSSV
-270 NRDVEQKTE
+270 NRDVETKTE
-279 YDHHLPIRI
+279 YEHHLPIRI

-337 NVSYKVASFRW
+337 NVSYKVASSRW

-379 TNTQDISSKPLQM
+379 TNTHDISSKPLQM
-392 SVNAGVGIQ
+392 SINAGVGIQ
-401 FDFVDNV
+401 FDFIDNV

-443 RFKLGKWKQ
+443 RFKLEKRKP